1 METPGATTRS
11 ATGRWVLLVTV
22 LGAAL
27 TFVDATVVAIALP
40 RIVVDLDAGVGGA
53 VWVVTAYNLTLAS
66 LVLTAG
72 VLGDRFGLRRSY
84 LVGVGGF
91 TAASV
96 VCGAAPTIEVL
107 VGARVAQ
114 GVFAALLTPASLAL
128 IHRSFRADERSRAVG
143 VWSGLTGVAGAVGP
157 LLGGLLVEHA
167 DWRWAFLVNL
177 PAGLLVLWATS
188 RHLSPDAAHD
198 SGTVAASLDWPGAV
212 LLSVLL
218 AAVTS
223 ALMGVGGRVVG
234 GALWV
239 VALLA
244 AVLLVVHLSRTST
257 PLVPPAFWRDRTLR
271 GVTVATFLF
280 YGALGVA
287 FFMLPLLLQVGAGL
301 SPVQAG
307 SAQLPVTLL
316 MLLFS
321 GRVGALMER
330 TGATVLM
337 VAGAVLAAVAMGW
350 FSSLGTSVGLVAD
363 VLPPASVLGAGLTL
377 FVTPLTATALAAA
390 PAHLVGLASGVNNA
404 VARTGGLVAVAL
416 VPLVGGLRDGALTD
430 PGAVADAS
438 RAVFLGAAALML
450 LTAAVVALGVPWRRP
465 PLPQGPDQVAA
476 EPVPRMHCSPSS
488 PPMVGDRGRLGR

>member
-1 METPGATTRS
+1 METPGATIRS

-40 RIVVDLDAGVGGA
+40 RVVDELGAGVDGA

-128 IHRSFRADERSRAVG
+128 IHRSFRAEERSRAVG

-157 LLGGLLVEHA
+157 LLGGVLVEHA

-188 RHLSPDAAHD
+188 RHIAPD
-198 SGTVAASLDWPGAV
+198 GGREEQRVTSLDWRGAV
-212 LLSVLL
+212 LLSALL
-218 AAVTS
+218 ASGTA
-223 ALMGVGGRVVG
+223 ALMGVGGTAV
-234 GALWV
+234 V
-239 VALLA
+239 VALGVV
-244 AVLLVVHLSRTST
+244 AVLTAILLGLHLSRTPA
-257 PLVPPAFWRDRTLR
+257 PLVPPAFWHDRTLR

-287 FFMLPLLLQVGAGL
+287 FFMLPLLLQVGSGL

-321 GRVGALMER
+321 GRVGSLMER

-337 VAGAVLAAVAMGW
+337 VLGALLAACAMGW
-350 FSSLGTSVGLVAD
+350 FSSLGTSAELVAD
-363 VLPPASVLGAGLTL
+363 VLLPASVLGVGLTL

-416 VPLVGGLRDGALTD
+416 VPLVGGLSGAALTD
-430 PGAVADAS
+430 PAAVADAS
-438 RAVFLGAAALML
+438 RAVFLGAATLMV
-450 LTAAVVALGVPWRRP
+450 LTAVVVALGVPWRRP
-465 PLPQGPDQVAA
+465 QPEAPEPATPDA
-476 EPVPRMHCSPSS
+476 VPRMHCSPSS
-488 PPMVGDRGRLGR
+488 PPMVRSGD